1 MERELGHLKP
11 NDHGRFGPP
20 QTIASSVGSGGVCIS
35 RQRHRLLFHA
45 DGDLAQLRKLL
56 SIEAKRREVRGPII
70 MVLVFGL
77 F

>member
-1 MERELGHLKP
+1 MAL
-11 NDHGRFGPP
+11 
-20 QTIASSVGSGGVCIS
+20 SVGSGGVCIS

-56 SIEAKRREVRGPII
+56 SIEAKRSEVRGPII

>member
-11 NDHGRFGPP
+11 NDHGAFGPL
-20 QTIASSVGSGGVCIS
+20 QTMALSVGSGGVCIS

-45 DGDLAQLRKLL
+45 HGHLGQLRQSL

-70 MVLVFGL
+70 MVLAFGL